1 MPLFPPYQRFE
12 GRLNQLDFRFTKR
25 IALPGSRAR
34 IQANMDLYNALNAS
48 PVVGVVTQYG
58 SRWLVP
64 SQILDGRLIQ
74 FSGNLTF

>member
-1 MPLFPPYQRFE
+1 M
-12 GRLNQLDFRFTKR
+12 NQLDFRFTKR
-25 IALPGSRAR
+25 VALSERSR
-34 IQANMDLYNALNAS
+34 IQVNVDLYNALNRS

-74 FSGNLTF
+74 FSGNVSF